1 MCFVLVR
8 SVWILSSAMKTRN
21 ALVCLNRRINQWR
34 FFFSDAIIKHY
45 FGCLQ
50 QDNVWKNVMW
60 SNHLKYVVYIN
71 MMAIYYRSS
80 WKSWKVL
87 VFERRPEKVNR
98 RTISSCCV
106 FVCLGESHPVFFSSL
121 FSLRSDLMYTWTLS
135 SLTVQPQPNLPCFQH
150 HITAPLFYCSFL
162 VFMDDVCLPRRPLF
176 RFLPLTGSTVK
187 CISIP
192 GSFFFHYVA
201 YRSVIVII
209 SLSDKVVRGL
219 LSHQEFTP
227 GALLFTFVAQKA
239 HTYFLLLSLCH
250 FFTYFS
256 LLIFPAYVHIL
267 LSLFPSLSTSPPP
280 RLSPLPRR
288 VRSAV
293 LTLGIVQICSLRGWK
308 VVMRAKKNSLA
319 LRLTTR
325 RVFQM
330 KPNENSIFCPCY
342 SPPSH
347 PPSL

>member
-176 RFLPLTGSTVK
+176 RFLPLTGSAVK

-219 LSHQEFTP
+219 LSPSGVHSWSTSVHICCTK
-227 GALLFTFVAQKA
+227 GTYLFSLIVT
-239 HTYFLLLSLCH
+239 LSLLH
-250 FFTYFS
+250 LFLSPYFPC
-256 LLIFPAYVHIL
+256 LCTH
-267 LSLFPSLSTSPPP
+267 PSLPFPLTVNLTTSPP
-280 RLSPLPRR
+280 LP
-288 VRSAV
+288 
-293 LTLGIVQICSLRGWK
+293 
-308 VVMRAKKNSLA
+308 
-319 LRLTTR
+319 
-325 RVFQM
+325 
-330 KPNENSIFCPCY
+330 
-342 SPPSH
+342 PPSQSEECSVDIGYC
-347 PPSL
+347 PNM